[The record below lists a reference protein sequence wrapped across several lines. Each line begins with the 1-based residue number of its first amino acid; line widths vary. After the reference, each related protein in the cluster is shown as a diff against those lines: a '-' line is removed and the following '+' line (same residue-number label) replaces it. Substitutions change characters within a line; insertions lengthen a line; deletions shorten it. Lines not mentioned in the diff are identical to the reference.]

1 MNIIYSQLWNRLHSV
16 PFRVL
21 VHKYFRITE
30 RRKNLS
36 LSKGEQQFL
45 EPLHHRLCSL
55 SSPSEAAEVF
65 MWSTV
70 VEWIL
75 DAVHGIGFLSGSDLM
90 SLRIF
95 LAIYIYIYVCMYVHI
110 HTTKDAELCKNKKQ
124 PWQKWRVFTALVHTC
139 IWDSCI
145 VFITWQETLSQQ

>member
-95 LAIYIYIYVCMYVHI
+95 LAIYIYMYVCMYI
-110 HTTKDAELCKNKKQ
+110 FTPQKMQSYARTKSSPDKNEGFSL
-124 PWQKWRVFTALVHTC
+124 PLSIPAY
-139 IWDSCI
+139 
-145 VFITWQETLSQQ
+145 ETLASFL